1 MSFSK
6 LALFQR
12 SGYFFSVN
20 QHVTGVL
27 VCIQVRRTILIK
39 NLNNICENF

>member
-12 SGYFFSVN
+12 RGYFFSVN

-27 VCIQVRRTILIK
+27 VQAQSL
-39 NLNNICENF
+39 EPA